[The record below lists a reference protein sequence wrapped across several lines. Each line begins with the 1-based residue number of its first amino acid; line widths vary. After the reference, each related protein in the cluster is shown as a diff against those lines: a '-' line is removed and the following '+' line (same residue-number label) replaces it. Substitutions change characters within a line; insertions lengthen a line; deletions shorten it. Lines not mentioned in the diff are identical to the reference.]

1 MYNIN
6 MEYIKQAE
14 SFIESKIDYPLS
26 NPYIMAVLKVT
37 LILYAAQIAPSPPAY
52 ITALFKNV
60 YVKLLAIFLIIYLA
74 EKDIQLAILIS
85 VIYVFGMNLLS
96 GRGLLESFSNYAEY
110 SNEYKSYGNMKLIEP
125 KSMLYPGCESITMEE
140 LYKLFEG
147 DNEKLQTSVQYSFQE
162 LMKNIKS
169 KDDKEKL
176 VKIAYAA
183 GLPYNLS
190 FDKPETAPYIATL
203 LVNYGYKVNDKCQPP
218 Q

>member
-1 MYNIN
+1 
-6 MEYIKQAE
+6 MEYIKKAE

-37 LILYAAQIAPSPPAY
+37 LILYAAQIAPSPPDY
-52 ITALFKNV
+52 IKDLFKNV
-60 YVKLLAIFLIIYLA
+60 YVKLLAIFLISYLA

-85 VIYVFGMNLLS
+85 VIYVFGMNVLS
-96 GRGLLESFSNYAEY
+96 GRGILESFSNYAEY
-110 SNEYKSYGNMKLIEP
+110 SKEYKPYGNMKLIEP
-125 KSMLYPGCESITMEE
+125 KNMLYPGCEKVTMEE

-169 KDDKEKL
+169 KDEKDML

-190 FDKPETAPYIATL
+190 FDNPETAPYIATL
-203 LVNYGYKVNDKCQPP
+203 LVNYGYVVTDKCQVPK
-218 Q
+218 

>member
-1 MYNIN
+1 